1 MGIAILIIFVAII
14 LAAIYYDKEKKK
26 VELSQTVKKTD
37 IGKKESEDQ
46 VEEQNNKV
54 VESKETTIPSSSGSQ
69 REHGRWE
76 KIRITINA
84 FGTDEASYKDLI
96 KYINS
101 NFEPVKES
109 TLRTYL
115 IAATV
120 NHATRVH
127 YTPNNKPRMD
137 SHECD
142 LLYQTNS
149 GNVIKYESSNH
160 GKWGIFE
167 GSKGKLKVVKF

>member
-14 LAAIYYDKEKKK
+14 LAAIYYDKEKK

-54 VESKETTIPSSSGSQ
+54 VESKETTIPYSSGSQ

-84 FGTDEASYKDLI
+84 FGPDEASYKDLI

-101 NFEPVKES
+101 NF
-109 TLRTYL
+109 
-115 IAATV
+115 
-120 NHATRVH
+120 
-127 YTPNNKPRMD
+127 
-137 SHECD
+137 
-142 LLYQTNS
+142 
-149 GNVIKYESSNH
+149 
-160 GKWGIFE
+160 
-167 GSKGKLKVVKF
+167 